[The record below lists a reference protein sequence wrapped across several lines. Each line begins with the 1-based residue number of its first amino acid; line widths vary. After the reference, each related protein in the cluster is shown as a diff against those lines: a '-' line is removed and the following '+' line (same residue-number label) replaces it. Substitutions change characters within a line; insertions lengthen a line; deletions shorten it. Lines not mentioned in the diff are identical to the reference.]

1 MLSKEQT
8 VQECDAT
15 YDAMKYKRTAQKKSS
30 KKSTQTILAFEEKNM
45 FFVQTLIL
53 KNTAKFMLPK
63 YKRILLK
70 LSGEAIMGNSEQ
82 GFEPFNANIIEQYA
96 MDIKTVVDLGVQ
108 VAIVIGGGNIYRGM
122 NEADSGIERAHGD
135 YMGMLATVINGMAM
149 QAMLEKI
156 GVYTRLQSAINMEQV
171 AEPYIRRKA
180 MRHLEKGRVVI
191 FGAGTGNPYFTTDT
205 AGSLRAIE
213 MKADVILKG
222 TRVDGIYTADPE
234 KDLTATRFEQ
244 ISFSECL
251 SLNLKVM
258 DMTAF
263 TLCME
268 NKLPIIV
275 FDMNK
280 PGNLLS
286 VIEGK
291 KVGTLVM

>member
-1 MLSKEQT
+1 M
-8 VQECDAT
+8 
-15 YDAMKYKRTAQKKSS
+15 
-30 KKSTQTILAFEEKNM
+30 
-45 FFVQTLIL
+45 
-53 KNTAKFMLPK
+53 
-63 YKRILLK
+63 
-70 LSGEAIMGNSEQ
+70 
-82 GFEPFNANIIEQYA
+82 
-96 MDIKTVVDLGVQ
+96 DLGVE

-135 YMGMLATVINGMAM
+135 YMGMLATVINAMAI

-156 GVYTRLQSAINMEQV
+156 GVYTRLQSAINMEQI

-180 MRHLEKGRVVI
+180 LRHLEKGRVVI

-222 TRVDGIYTADPE
+222 TRVDGVYDADPE
-234 KDLTATRFEQ
+234 KNPNAKKFET
-244 ISFSECL
+244 ISFQDCISK
-251 SLNLKVM
+251 NLKVM

-275 FDMNK
+275 FDMNQ
-280 PGNLLS
+280 PGNLMKI
-286 VIEGK
+286 VQGEP
-291 KVGTLVM
+291 VGTLVK